1 MAILPATL
9 DFNLL
14 TSNFGAD
21 DADATTNDDDEDC
34 RQQHIILLHN
44 HKLLST
50 MRFPPSTKAAFFAA
64 LTTLSPSTAF
74 STARSSLAH
83 HHQHASIRRSQL
95 DRSSSTCAA
104 AWATNNI
111 ITKQSLSLPLSL
123 RGGSALLSTAAAEAT
138 APKEIFRKDY
148 KPLAF
153 KVSNV
158 EMNFDIRDGKT
169 VVERCVLFSKD
180 CAPSIIHI

>member
-1 MAILPATL
+1 MTTL
-9 DFNLL
+9 TRRPTMMMQPTLSLANRPKREFRLL
-14 TSNFGAD
+14 D
-21 DADATTNDDDEDC
+21 
-34 RQQHIILLHN
+34 R
-44 HKLLST
+44 ST
-50 MRFPPSTKAAFFAA
+50 MRFPTSTKAAFFAA
-64 LTTLSPSTAF
+64 LSTLSPTTGF
-74 STARSSLAH
+74 STARSSLAPTH
-83 HHQHASIRRSQL
+83 HASTRRQI
-95 DRSSSTCAA
+95 DRFSSTCAA
-104 AWATNNI
+104 AWAANS

-169 VVERCVLFSKD
+169 VVERYVSCSKTIV
-180 CAPSIIHI
+180 ASIVTVF